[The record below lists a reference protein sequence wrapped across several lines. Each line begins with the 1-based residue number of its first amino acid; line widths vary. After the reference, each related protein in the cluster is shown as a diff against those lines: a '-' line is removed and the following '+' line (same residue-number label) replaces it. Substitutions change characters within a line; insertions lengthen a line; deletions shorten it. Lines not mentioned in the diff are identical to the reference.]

1 MDAPWVQGH
10 INQPY
15 SKLLQMRMSYDR
27 RRTFVVGAQYRCE
40 SNGTLPPFVQDLRL
54 AVRTMRMDGDI
65 EARSPH

>member
-27 RRTFVVGAQYRCE
+27 RRTFVVGAHYQCE
-40 SNGTLPPFVQDLRL
+40 LNGTL
-54 AVRTMRMDGDI
+54 
-65 EARSPH
+65 S